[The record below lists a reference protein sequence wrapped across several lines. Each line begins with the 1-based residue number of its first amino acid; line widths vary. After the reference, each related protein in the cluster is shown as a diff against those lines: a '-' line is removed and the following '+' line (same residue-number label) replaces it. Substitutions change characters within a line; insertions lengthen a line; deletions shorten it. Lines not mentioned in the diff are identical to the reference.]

1 VDNSREFSSQCETV
15 LQEVKRA
22 YNFTDREVKHYY
34 FEERDVVVGDIA
46 CGEASLATQS
56 AKDLFP
62 LWSPSREEFLTKV
75 YCHTYDTVIEER
87 WRLSIDFVDFEIREN
102 MVAGIDLLCSF

>member
-1 VDNSREFSSQCETV
+1 MRYEYFITDTYPTVSEFVGTFLMARRNQTPAPLCYAYKVDNSREFSSQCETV

-62 LWSPSREEFLTKV
+62 L
-75 YCHTYDTVIEER
+75 
-87 WRLSIDFVDFEIREN
+87 
-102 MVAGIDLLCSF
+102 